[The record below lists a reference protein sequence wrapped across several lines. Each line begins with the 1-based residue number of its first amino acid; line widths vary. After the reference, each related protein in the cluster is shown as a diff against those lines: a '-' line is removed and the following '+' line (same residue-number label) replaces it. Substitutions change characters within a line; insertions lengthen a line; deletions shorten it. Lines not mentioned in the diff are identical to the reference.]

1 MAERDIRDVLKERG
15 INPDYY
21 RMLVEHG
28 QRLGTLTREDVLDL
42 LPDVEFDEPII
53 QQVVGAVTGQG
64 ISLAEIAEPAERAE
78 VFTEDFVAPDDLSEL
93 EEENL
98 ADINLAG
105 VDVDDVL
112 RIYLREAAQTPLL
125 TAQEEVELA
134 RRIER
139 CRLAFEEL
147 SKGDVAPDRREMLE
161 RFINEGQMARERMI
175 RANARLVVSVAK
187 RYVGRGLPLSDLI
200 QEGNIGLM
208 RAIRHY
214 EYQRGFK
221 FSTYATWWIRQA
233 VSRAL
238 ADQSRTIRLPAY
250 MSDQVG
256 RMRRVQLELQQR
268 LGRLPTNEEIGEA
281 MGMSATKIEQ
291 LIGSLS
297 QPMSL
302 ETPVG
307 EEDDAELGDMLED
320 MNSPNPEE
328 AVMDSM
334 MGEEIRAK
342 LNDLPPREREVLT
355 LRYGLGQ
362 EEAMTLAEVGSRMGI
377 TRERARQ
384 LELQAIERLRNP
396 TARRRRRASTQ

>member
-1 MAERDIRDVLKERG
+1 MVERDIREVLQERG
-15 INPDYY
+15 INPEYY
-21 RMLVEHG
+21 RMLVDHG
-28 QRLGTLTREDVLDL
+28 RRTGSLSRSDVLDL

-53 QQVVGAVTGQG
+53 QQVVGAVSGEG
-64 ISLAEIAEPAERAE
+64 ISLAEIAETAE
-78 VFTEDFVAPDDLSEL
+78 VGEVFNADAVDEDDLGEMA
-93 EEENL
+93 EEDL

-105 VDVDDVL
+105 IDVDDVL
-112 RIYLREAAQTPLL
+112 RIYLREATQTPLL
-125 TAQEEVELA
+125 TAAEEVELA

-147 SKGDVAPDRREMLE
+147 SRGTVEPKRREMLE
-161 RFINEGQMARERMI
+161 RFITEGQQARERMI

-256 RMRRVQLELQQR
+256 RMRRVQLDLQQR

-281 MGMSATKIEQ
+281 MGMTATKIEQ
-291 LIGSLS
+291 MIGSLS

-320 MNSPNPEE
+320 VNTPNPEE
-328 AVMDSM
+328 MVMDSM

-342 LNDLPPREREVLT
+342 LLDLPSREREVLT
-355 LRYGLGQ
+355 LRYGLGE

-396 TARRRRRASTQ
+396 TARRRRRAST

>member
-1 MAERDIRDVLKERG
+1 MVERDIREVLQERG
-15 INPDYY
+15 INPEYY
-21 RMLVEHG
+21 RMLVDHG
-28 QRLGTLTREDVLDL
+28 RRTGSLSRSDVLDL

-53 QQVVGAVTGQG
+53 QQVVGAVSGEG
-64 ISLAEIAEPAERAE
+64 ISLAEIAETAE
-78 VFTEDFVAPDDLSEL
+78 VGEVFNADAVDEDDLGEMA
-93 EEENL
+93 EEDL

-105 VDVDDVL
+105 IDVDDVL
-112 RIYLREAAQTPLL
+112 RIYLREATQTPLL
-125 TAQEEVELA
+125 TAAEEVELA

-147 SKGDVAPDRREMLE
+147 SRGTVEPKRREMLE
-161 RFINEGQMARERMI
+161 RFITEGQQARERMI

-214 EYQRGFK
+214 QYQRGFK

-256 RMRRVQLELQQR
+256 RMRRVQLDLQQR

-281 MGMSATKIEQ
+281 MGMTATKIEQ
-291 LIGSLS
+291 MIGSLS

-320 MNSPNPEE
+320 VNTPNPEE
-328 AVMDSM
+328 MVMDSM

-342 LNDLPPREREVLT
+342 LLDLPSREREVLT
-355 LRYGLGQ
+355 LRYGLGE

-396 TARRRRRASTQ
+396 TARRRRRAST